1 MNMNKTQTKP
11 VIARPSTSLIARKAA
26 GKMVVKTGLRAGAAA
41 QEERRKLG

>member
-1 MNMNKTQTKP
+1 MKTTTKP

-41 QEERRKLG
+41 MEQAQKRG